1 MDAEVIVVGAG
12 PVGLM
17 AAMELALAGID
28 VAVVEAL
35 HERGGQSKAMSLQPR
50 TAEVLDLRGLLAR
63 AGEHGIAQVNGGHF
77 GTIPLSYEGLGTRYP
92 FQVGLLQRHVE
103 AVLETRVRELGGK
116 LWRSWALTD
125 LEQDADGVTVRGPAT
140 LRASFLVAADGGRS
154 TVRRLLRD
162 PFPGTDATRYTT
174 IADVILGA
182 GTAEPPTRWTSMGQT
197 RRVKPDGS
205 FASVVWIGE
214 EGLFRFVYFD
224 GQTQPADVTDDEVAA
239 AFERFYG
246 DEYALGD
253 IRYASRFSNATRQAE
268 QYRYGRVLLA
278 GDAAHIHP
286 PAGGQGLNLGVQDAF
301 NLGWK
306 LAAVVRG
313 RASDTLLDSYHTER
327 HAVGARVLNNTLA
340 QGVLGI
346 RDPQHLALRQIFTE
360 LMGLPQANQQIA
372 GMISGLDID
381 YGGPGYEGTRLP
393 DFETDDG
400 WVSALFH
407 TGNGVLLTTG
417 QSDAATAAPL
427 ANRMVRDRIVHD
439 RIVHAIVPAL
449 PWPQL
454 DAVLVRPDGYLCWT
468 SASPQPLA
476 SALDA
481 WFRSAS

>member
-35 HERGGQSKAMSLQPR
+35 DERGGQSKAMSLQPR

-63 AGEHGIAQVNGGHF
+63 AGQHEIAQMNGGHF

-92 FQVGLLQRHVE
+92 FQVGLLQRHLE
-103 AVLETRVRELGGK
+103 TVLETRVCELGGK
-116 LWRSWALTD
+116 LWRGWALTD
-125 LEQDADGVTVRGPAT
+125 LEQDATGVTVRGPSS
-140 LRASFLVAADGGRS
+140 LRASFVVAADGAHS
-154 TVRRLLRD
+154 TVRKLQGD
-162 PFPGTDATRYTT
+162 SFSGTDATRYTT
-174 IADVILGA
+174 IADVILGP
-182 GTAEPPTRWTSMGQT
+182 GVAEPPTRWTSMGQT

-214 EGLFRFVYFD
+214 DGLFRFVYFD
-224 GQTQPADVTDDEVAA
+224 GQTQRAEVTGEEVAA

-246 DEYALGD
+246 DEYLLGD
-253 IRYASRFSNATRQAE
+253 VRYASRFSNATRQAE
-268 QYRYGRVLLA
+268 NYRYGRVFLA

-313 RASDTLLDSYHTER
+313 TAPETLLDSYHAER
-327 HAVGARVLNNTLA
+327 YPVGARVLNNTLA

-372 GMISGLDID
+372 GMISGLDVD
-381 YGGPGYEGTRLP
+381 YGGPGYEGIRMP
-393 DFETDDG
+393 DFETDGG
-400 WVSALFH
+400 WASALFH

-417 QSDAATAAPL
+417 KSDAATTSPL
-427 ANRMVRDRIVHD
+427 AD
-439 RIVHAIVPAL
+439 RIVHAEVPVL
-449 PWPQL
+449 PWPEL
-454 DAVLVRPDGYLCWT
+454 DAVLVRPDGYVCWT

-476 SALDA
+476 AALSA
-481 WFRSAS
+481 WFGSA